1 MVILVAVVGERD
13 SSFLLVEVAMVI
25 VLAGRVLLELI
36 VVVAIITEVMLG
48 LGVGDVVGGLVSVVV
63 VDLPAALVVVVR
75 VRLVVSASVKITLVD
90 ILVLLVIMVNG
101 LGLAVV

>member
-1 MVILVAVVGERD
+1 MILVAVVGERD

-48 LGVGDVVGGLVSVVV
+48 LGVGDVVGGLVIVVV
-63 VDLPAALVVVVR
+63 VDLLAALVVVTR
-75 VRLVVSASVKITLVD
+75 S
-90 ILVLLVIMVNG
+90 
-101 LGLAVV
+101 AVV

>member
-1 MVILVAVVGERD
+1 MEVAV
-13 SSFLLVEVAMVI
+13 VI

-36 VVVAIITEVMLG
+36 VVVAIITEVMLV

-63 VDLPAALVVVVR
+63 VDLLAALVVVVR

-90 ILVLLVIMVNG
+90 ILVLLVVMVNG